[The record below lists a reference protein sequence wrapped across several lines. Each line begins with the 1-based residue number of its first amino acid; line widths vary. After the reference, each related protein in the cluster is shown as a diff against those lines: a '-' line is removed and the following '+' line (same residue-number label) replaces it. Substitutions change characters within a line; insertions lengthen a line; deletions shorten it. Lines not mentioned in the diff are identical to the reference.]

1 MSIEL
6 ISLLLFGGLLLLLV
20 SGLPLVFALG
30 SVAIIGTYYLW
41 GPNALFLAAIRTFDS
56 AKSFVLLAIPM
67 FIFMGCMLDRSGIAR
82 DLYEMIFKW
91 LSAVRGGLAAGTVI
105 ICTIFA
111 ALVGV
116 SGAATVTMALIALPS
131 MLAYG
136 YDKRLAIGCI
146 AGGGALG
153 VLIPPSVLL
162 IVLGLFTNTSIGQ
175 LFAAGLP
182 AGGIIVLL
190 FLAYILIRSWLQP
203 ELAPA
208 VAVEDRATWRECF
221 VSLRNVVLPIAL
233 VVVVLG
239 SIIGGIATPSE
250 AASVGA
256 VGSMLCAAV
265 YRQLTWRNILDSAY
279 TTLRLS
285 CMVMWI
291 LFAASIF
298 TALYSAVGA
307 EGLVRS
313 ILGQMPG
320 GRWGVIISMQIIW
333 LIMGAFLDPIGIM
346 MITAPLFFPIAVG
359 LGFDPVWF
367 GIVFIINMEMAFL
380 TPPFG
385 FNLFYIK
392 GVAPKDVSML
402 DIYRSVAPFVMLQ
415 ALALAIVMAFPGS
428 VLWLP
433 TMLFR

>member
-6 ISLLLFGGLLLLLV
+6 VTALLFGGLLVLLV
-20 SGLPLVFALG
+20 AGLPLVFALG
-30 SVAIIGTYYLW
+30 GIAIVGTYFLW
-41 GPNALFLAAIRTFDS
+41 GPNALFLAGIRTFDS

-67 FIFMGCMLDRSGIAR
+67 FIFMGCMLDRSGVAR

-91 LSAVRGGLAAGTVI
+91 MSAIRGGLAAGTVI

-131 MLAYG
+131 MLGYG

-190 FLAYILIRSWLQP
+190 FIAYILTRAWLQP

-208 VAVEDRATWRECF
+208 VAVEERANWRECF
-221 VSLRNVVLPIAL
+221 VSLRNVILPVAL

-256 VGSMLCAAV
+256 VGSMLCAAI
-265 YRQLTWRNILDSAY
+265 YRQLTWRNILDSSY

-307 EGLVRS
+307 QNLVRS
-313 ILGQMPG
+313 ALEQMPG
-320 GRWGVIISMQIIW
+320 GRWGVVVSMQLIW
-333 LIMGAFLDPIGIM
+333 LVMGAFLDPIGIM
-346 MITAPLFFPIAVG
+346 MITAPLFFPIAAG
-359 LGFDPVWF
+359 LGFDSVWF
-367 GIVFIINMEMAFL
+367 GIVFVINMEMAFL

-402 DIYRSVAPFVMLQ
+402 DIYRSVAPFVALQ
-415 ALALAIVMAFPGS
+415 ALALAIVMVFPQS

-433 TMLFR
+433 ILLFR

>member
-402 DIYRSVAPFVMLQ
+402 DIYRSVAPFVFLQ

>member
-6 ISLLLFGGLLLLLV
+6 VSLLLFGGLVVLLI

-30 SVAIIGTYYLW
+30 GTAIIGTYFLW
-41 GPNALFLAAIRTFDS
+41 GPNALYLVGIRTFDS

-67 FIFMGCMLDRSGIAR
+67 FIFMGCMLERAGIANS
-82 DLYEMIFKW
+82 LYEMIFKW
-91 LSAVRGGLAAGTVI
+91 LSWLRGGLAAGTVI

-136 YDKRLAIGCI
+136 YDKRLAIGAI

-182 AGGIIVLL
+182 AGGVIVAL
-190 FLAYILIRSWLQP
+190 FLAYIVLRSWLQP
-203 ELAPA
+203 GLAPA
-208 VAVEDRATWRECF
+208 VAPEDRASWRECLL
-221 VSLRNVVLPIAL
+221 SLRSVILPIAL
-233 VVVVLG
+233 VIIVLG
-239 SIIGGIATPSE
+239 SIIGGVATPSE
-250 AASVGA
+250 AAGVGA
-256 VGSMLCAAV
+256 AGAMLCAAV
-265 YRQLTWRNILDSAY
+265 HRQLTWRNVLDSSY
-279 TTLRLS
+279 TTLRLT

-307 EGLVRS
+307 TELVRET
-313 ILGQMPG
+313 LAQLPA
-320 GRWGVIISMQIIW
+320 GRWGVIIGMQIIW
-333 LIMGAFLDPIGIM
+333 LVMGAFLDPMGIM
-346 MITAPLFFPIAVG
+346 MITAPLFFPIATG

-367 GIVFIINMEMAFL
+367 GIIFVINMEMAFL

-392 GVAPKDVSML
+392 GVAPKHVTML
-402 DIYRSVAPFVMLQ
+402 DIYRSVFPFVLLQ
-415 ALALAIVMAFPGS
+415 ALALIIVMIFPQT

-433 TMLFR
+433 ELLFR